1 MGPDRDHLVTAPP
14 AKWAGEA
21 VNDRPNFPPITSAG
35 EAVNDRPNSPPVTS
49 VGEAVNESPNPPQV
63 TSADE
68 SDVVTYIN
76 TEGTSIVEH
85 VTDATGA
92 APVIN
97 DPELLLQLITD
108 GQLAIINP
116 DTTEEN
122 VTNTYCHEYIET
134 PSSDLW
140 SSEIDNLFL
149 PPKEI

>member
-1 MGPDRDHLVTAPP
+1 MSH
-14 AKWAGEA
+14 
-21 VNDRPNFPPITSAG
+21 
-35 EAVNDRPNSPPVTS
+35 NS
-49 VGEAVNESPNPPQV
+49 PQV
-63 TSADE
+63 TPAD
-68 SDVVTYIN
+68 DTDAIGATGTYIN

-92 APVIN
+92 APVID

-122 VTNTYCHEYIET
+122 VTNIDCPDIEAS
-134 PSSDLW
+134 SSDLW

-149 PPKEI
+149 PPKEIQLDGTTGGGIQVTGF